1 MKENRCKTLAFDCL
15 INDLM
20 AMNEADCI
28 LSDDGY
34 DTLRFKYK
42 KDLDDFLTEM
52 KRQHDEEMKDDG
64 TTIEEY
70 NLHQAVRTEE
80 THEIFIDDKEKVPF

>member
-1 MKENRCKTLAFDCL
+1 MNSEEDTKEKKEDKTDEKEGELK
-15 INDLM
+15 IN
-20 AMNEADCI
+20 
-28 LSDDGY
+28 G
-34 DTLRFKYK
+34 
-42 KDLDDFLTEM
+42 
-52 KRQHDEEMKDDG
+52 EEMKDDG

>member
-1 MKENRCKTLAFDCL
+1 
-15 INDLM
+15 
-20 AMNEADCI
+20 
-28 LSDDGY
+28 
-34 DTLRFKYK
+34 
-42 KDLDDFLTEM
+42 M
-52 KRQHDEEMKDDG
+52 KRQHDEEMTDDG